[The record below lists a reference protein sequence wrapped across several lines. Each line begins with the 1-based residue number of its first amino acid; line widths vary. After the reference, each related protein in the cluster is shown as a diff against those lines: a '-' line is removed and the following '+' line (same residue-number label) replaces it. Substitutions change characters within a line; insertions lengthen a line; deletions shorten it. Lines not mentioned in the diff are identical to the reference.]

1 MNYRLAPGVAI
12 EERGAEGFLLTTRPL
27 RMVRLNRPLLQ
38 LARRMAK
45 ESVAPASPAEA
56 KVLETLAKGGFV
68 RREWPALA
76 EDALPLVSIVI
87 PVKDRA
93 AELRDCLH
101 SLLALDYPAEKR
113 EIIVVDDGSTD
124 DTARVARSSVPRSS
138 PPGPSAAAPPPP
150 ATAARRWPKGR
161 SSPLSIRTA
170 PPRKRGCASC
180 CRSSPARASP
190 PSAALST
197 ACTRPVP
204 SIATKR

>member
-93 AELRDCLH
+93 PSCATACTPC
-101 SLLALDYPAEKR
+101 SL
-113 EIIVVDDGSTD
+113 ST
-124 DTARVARSSVPRSS
+124 TRQKSARSSSSTTAAAMIPPRWPESSAPRSS

-161 SSPLSIRTA
+161 SSPLSIPTA
-170 PPRKRGCASC
+170 PPRRVA
-180 CRSSPARASP
+180 ARA
-190 PSAALST
+190 AAGLRRRGRRRRRRLCRRH
-197 ACTRPVP
+197 APGRAP
-204 SIATKR
+204 